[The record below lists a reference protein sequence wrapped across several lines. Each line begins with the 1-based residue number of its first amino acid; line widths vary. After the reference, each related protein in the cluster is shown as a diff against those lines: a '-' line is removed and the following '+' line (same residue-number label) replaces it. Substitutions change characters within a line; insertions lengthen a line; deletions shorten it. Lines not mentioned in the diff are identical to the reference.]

1 MTAHNNTDKRLFL
14 LDAYAL
20 IYRSYFAFIKNPRF
34 NSKGLNTS
42 AMLGFVNI
50 LEQLLRE
57 QKPTHIAVVFDM
69 NVPTFRHEMFDA
81 YKANREVMPEDLQKS
96 IPYIRKIIEA
106 YNIPMLEKAGFEADD
121 VIGTLAKKAETM
133 GYTTYMMTPDKDY
146 AQLVSEN
153 IFMYKPSKGGEAP
166 EIWGIPQVQE
176 NFLVDEPWQVID
188 VLGLMGDTADNIPGC
203 PGVGPKTA
211 MKLISEFKSVD
222 GLYQNIDS
230 QKGKLKENLVEFEQ
244 QVRMS
249 RKLAEIILDVPVDF
263 DEDKIVM
270 EEPNFQKLNEIYT
283 ELEFRQLIKKQEAKP
298 QTTNDNQFE
307 QGTLFGSPITT
318 PEQKPVEAKNLDSIN
333 TIPHQYYLIETG
345 RTTR

>member
-1 MTAHNNTDKRLFL
+1 MRNWF
-14 LDAYAL
+14 
-20 IYRSYFAFIKNPRF
+20 P
-34 NSKGLNTS
+34 
-42 AMLGFVNI
+42 
-50 LEQLLRE
+50 
-57 QKPTHIAVVFDM
+57 
-69 NVPTFRHEMFDA
+69 
-81 YKANREVMPEDLQKS
+81 
-96 IPYIRKIIEA
+96 KISSCT
-106 YNIPMLEKAGFEADD
+106 NQP
-121 VIGTLAKKAETM
+121 
-133 GYTTYMMTPDKDY
+133 
-146 AQLVSEN
+146 
-153 IFMYKPSKGGEAP
+153 KGGEAP

-307 QGTLFGSPITT
+307 QGSLFGGPVST
-318 PEQKPVEAKNLDSIN
+318 PDR
-333 TIPHQYYLIETG
+333 ETG
-345 RTTR
+345 